1 MPRAGGPSNK
11 LGNRYE
17 LWWTVSQLVRI
28 MDGEAESIRLEEP
41 TVEKAEFVV
50 TAGDHQEF
58 HQAKRSHP
66 EGKWSLASLEKEGL
80 PWAMFDLLSRNPD
93 ARFVFVS
100 GSDAPELRELTERA
114 VSAENLEE
122 FKAEDVS
129 IKTHKETLT
138 KLRSSWRD
146 TDTATAYEILQ
157 RIEVRT
163 IDERGI
169 EEQVRQSLLAR
180 FSRKPDAVS
189 DALRSIVEDSIH
201 KTIGREF
208 LLSILQG
215 RGFTLRKLTRP
226 DDAPTLVSEATDS
239 YLKAARRKLIQG
251 DLIHRESTQELLVKI
266 KGSTTRG
273 ADCVLTGKA
282 GGGKT
287 GCVVECV
294 EALRQGDSPVAVLAF
309 RLDRLAPV
317 ASTKELGEQLG
328 LEESPALVLAT
339 AAEATSSEA
348 VLVIDQLDA
357 VSTTSGRSADFF
369 DVVEDLLSEVRS
381 FRLSEVRSFRER
393 VKFHVVVVC
402 RKFDWE
408 NDHRL
413 RRPLP
418 KDSPNIA
425 VTDFSLDEV
434 KSALTRSGFDTE
446 LFGAKQLELL
456 CLPQNLTLFL
466 EADYDPH
473 SRPLF
478 SSPKELF
485 DQYWREKRQKV
496 NKRAAP
502 LSDYWTDVI
511 QVLCD
516 AVTASQQLSVLKEKL
531 DQFPNDYLD
540 QMASEGV
547 LLFDGKRYSFG
558 HESFFDYSFAR
569 GFVAKEES
577 LTEFLLK
584 SEQHLFRRAQVRQV
598 LVYLRDADQERYCRE
613 LSKLLTHKGVRYHL
627 KDLAVALAVSLPSPK
642 ENEWDVL
649 APWIESQLEALRSG
663 KPNQDK
669 FVAMVWNHFF
679 LSQQW
684 FQIVDQKGLV
694 ADWLSSENDAL
705 VNTGVNYV
713 QFHQRHSGD
722 RAAELLEPFVGRG
735 GEWRQRFDHIAQ
747 RADLSNSRRFFDLF
761 LRLIDDGTFDNLRD
775 SSASNGTFWLL
786 LGGVEKKRPDWISE
800 VLAHWLL
807 RRFSIIQK
815 AVDSDGR
822 PNWRTWSNLF
832 NHDEFGSDPIH
843 NSATKFPDKFVQHVL
858 PVVLKITEET
868 ICEGQTPPKR
878 DAVWSYLFNSEHP
891 SIDESCR
898 EALAVALEKLAD
910 VELDGIGE
918 ILAELQSRDTYMAN
932 YLLLRAYT
940 AGAKHFAND
949 AVSELCDKT
958 WRFECGYSDSTYWIA
973 IQLIE
978 AIAPLCSGENRAK
991 LENTILDYV
1000 PHYERTPDGYKS
1012 RGRACFALLSGI
1024 PAGLR
1029 SKKAQA
1035 CYAELERKFRVAES
1049 PPKKSE
1055 AFWVGS
1061 PIEQSAAEK
1070 MTDEQWLRAIQKY
1083 DSEERLN
1090 RENPEKGGALGLAQT
1105 LQGCMKEEPE
1115 RFARLSLRF
1124 PADTNPVYLE
1134 RTLMGLK
1141 EITGFTELKLE
1152 VCRKAHSEAR
1162 EDCGRAIADLLGSV
1176 EEPLPA
1182 DAVQMLDWLATEHPE
1197 PEKELWQEEAPSGSV
1212 YYGGDILTHGINTTR
1227 GRAARAIRDLIL
1239 RDASYIERFRPA
1251 IERLVNDKSV
1261 AVRACASSILLA
1273 IINHDPEFALEQFL
1287 RLVEQIDD
1295 DRLLATRGVERFIN
1309 YGLYEHFGR
1318 LRHTVERML
1327 RSSLPETSKAG
1338 ARLSSIAVLLHHD
1351 DAEALVKEAARGNP
1365 SQRSGVA
1372 QVASA
1377 HIGKAEHRQWAEQ
1390 QFLRLFNDSDSK
1402 VRQEAASCFRRLEG
1416 QSLESYENLINEFC
1430 DSVAYREDSSSILHV
1445 LEESSQR
1452 LPGIT
1457 HTVCE
1462 KFLDRFSDEAGD
1474 IRTHRAFDSHNVAKL
1489 ILRTYHQHQRDEW
1502 ASQCLD
1508 LIDRMCLE
1516 GVYDVR
1522 TGLDEYER

>member
-1 MPRAGGPSNK
+1 MPLDGGPSNK

-28 MDGEAESIRLEEP
+28 MDGQAESIRLEEP

-58 HQAKRSHP
+58 HQAKRSHSK
-66 EGKWSLASLEKEGL
+66 GKWSLASLRKEGL
-80 PWAMFDLLSRNPD
+80 PWAMFDLLSRNSD

-114 VSAENLEE
+114 GVAESLEE
-122 FKAEDVS
+122 FEVKFVKA
-129 IKTHKETLT
+129 HKGALT
-138 KLRSSWRD
+138 KLGNFWGD

-163 IDERGI
+163 IDERGLK
-169 EEQVRQSLLAR
+169 EQVQGALQVQFLNN
-180 FSRKPDAVS
+180 PNDVC
-189 DALRSIVEDSIH
+189 DALRSIVEDSVH
-201 KTIGREF
+201 ETIDREF

-239 YLKAARRKLIQG
+239 YLTAARRKLIQG
-251 DLIHRESTQELLVKI
+251 DLIHRESTQELLTKI
-266 KGSTTRG
+266 KEDTTKG

-328 LEESPALVLAT
+328 LEESPALVLET

-357 VSTTSGRSADFF
+357 VSTTSGRRADFF

-381 FRLSEVRSFRER
+381 FRDFRER

-402 RKFDWE
+402 REFDWK

-413 RRPLP
+413 RPLLP
-418 KDSPNIA
+418 ENSPNIT

-434 KSALTRSGFDTE
+434 KSTLDAVGFNTE
-446 LFGAKQLELL
+446 LFAPRQLELL
-456 CLPQNLTLFL
+456 CLPQNLALFL
-466 EADYDPH
+466 DAHYDPG
-473 SRPLF
+473 SQPLF
-478 SSPKELF
+478 SSPKDLF
-485 DQYWREKRQKV
+485 DHYWKVKREAV
-496 NKRAAP
+496 NSRVAS
-502 LSDYWTDVI
+502 SDYWYGVI
-511 QVLCD
+511 QVLC
-516 AVTASQQLSVLKEKL
+516 AEMTTAQQLSASKEKL

-558 HESFFDYSFAR
+558 HESFFDYCFAR
-569 GFVAKEES
+569 GFMANEES

-598 LVYLRDADQERYCRE
+598 LVYLRDTDQERYCRE
-613 LSKLLTHKGVRYHL
+613 LSKLLTHEGVRYHL

-694 ADWLSSENDAL
+694 ADWLSSENEAL

-713 QFHQRHSGD
+713 RFHQRHSGD

-761 LRLIDDGTFDNLRD
+761 LRLIDNGTLDNLRD

-815 AVDSDGR
+815 TVDSDGR
-822 PNWRTWSNLF
+822 LEWRTWSNLF

-843 NSATKFPDKFVQHVL
+843 NSATKSPDKFVQHVL

-868 ICEGQTPPKR
+868 IYEGQTPPKR
-878 DAVWSYLFNSEHP
+878 DAVWLYLFNSEHP

-918 ILAELQSRDTYMAN
+918 ILAELKSRDTYMAN

-1029 SKKAQA
+1029 SKKARA
-1035 CYAELERKFRVAES
+1035 CYEELERKFGAAES

-1105 LQGCMKEEPE
+1105 LQGCVKEEPE

-1124 PADTNPVYLE
+1124 PLDTNPVYLE
-1134 RTLMGLK
+1134 HSLMGLK
-1141 EITGFTELKLE
+1141 ETTGFTELKLE

-1197 PEKELWQEEAPSGSV
+1197 PDRELWREEAPSGSV
-1212 YYGGDILTHGINTTR
+1212 YSGGDILTHGINTTR
-1227 GRAARAIRDLIL
+1227 GLAARAIRDLIL

-1351 DAEALVKEAARGNP
+1351 DAEALVEEAARGNP

-1377 HIGKAEHRQWAEQ
+1377 HIGKAEYRRWAEQ
-1390 QFLRLFNDSDSK
+1390 QLLPLFNDSDSK

-1430 DSVAYREDSSSILHV
+1430 DSVAYQEDSSSILHV
-1445 LEESSQR
+1445 LEESSQK

-1489 ILRTYHQHQRDEW
+1489 ILRTYHQHQRDGW
-1502 ASQCLD
+1502 AAQCLD

>member
-1 MPRAGGPSNK
+1 MPLDGGPSNK

-58 HQAKRSHP
+58 HQAKRSHSK
-66 EGKWSLASLEKEGL
+66 GKWILSSLGREGL
-80 PWAMFDLLSRNPD
+80 LWAMFDQLSRNPK

-100 GSDAPELRELTERA
+100 GSDAPELRELTEGA
-114 VSAENLEE
+114 GDAKSLEE
-122 FKAEDVS
+122 FEVEFVKERAEA
-129 IKTHKETLT
+129 HKGALT
-138 KLRSSWRD
+138 KLRSFWCD

-163 IDERGI
+163 IDERGLK
-169 EEQVRQSLLAR
+169 EQVRQSLLAR
-180 FSRKPDAVS
+180 FRRKPDAVG
-189 DALRSIVEDSIH
+189 DALRSIVEDSVH
-201 KTIGREF
+201 KTIDREF

-251 DLIHRESTQELLVKI
+251 DLIHRESTRELLTKI
-266 KGSTTRG
+266 KEDTTRG

-357 VSTTSGRSADFF
+357 VSTTSGRRADFF
-369 DVVEDLLSEVRS
+369 DVVEDL
-381 FRLSEVRSFRER
+381 LSEVRSFRER

-402 RKFDWE
+402 REFDWK

-413 RRPLP
+413 RPLLP
-418 KDSPNIA
+418 ENSPNIA

-434 KSALTRSGFDTE
+434 KSALDAGGFNTE
-446 LFGAKQLELL
+446 LFAPRQLELL
-456 CLPQNLTLFL
+456 CLPQNLALFL
-466 EADYDPH
+466 DAHYDPG
-473 SRPLF
+473 SQPMF
-478 SSPKELF
+478 SSPKDLF
-485 DQYWREKRQKV
+485 DHYWKVKREAV
-496 NKRAAP
+496 NSRVAS
-502 LSDYWTDVI
+502 SDYWYEVI
-511 QVLCD
+511 QVLC
-516 AVTASQQLSVLKEKL
+516 AEMTTAQHLSASKEKL

-613 LSKLLTHKGVRYHL
+613 LSRLLTHEGVRYHL
-627 KDLAVALAVSLPSPK
+627 KDLAVALAVSLPNPN

-679 LSQQW
+679 LSQLW

-713 QFHQRHSGD
+713 RFHQRHSGD

-761 LRLIDDGTFDNLRD
+761 LRLIDNGTLDNLRN

-786 LGGVEKKRPDWISE
+786 LGGVEQKRPDRISE

-815 AVDSDGR
+815 TVDSEGR
-822 PNWRTWSNLF
+822 LEWRTWSNLF

-843 NSATKFPDKFVQHVL
+843 NSATKSPDKFVQYVL

-868 ICEGQTPPKR
+868 IYEGQTPPKR

-958 WRFECGYSDSTYWIA
+958 WRFECGYSDSPYWIA

-1035 CYAELERKFRVAES
+1035 CYEELERKFRAAES
-1049 PPKKSE
+1049 PPKKIE

-1105 LQGCMKEEPE
+1105 LQGCVKEEPE

-1124 PADTNPVYLE
+1124 PLDTNPVYLE
-1134 RTLMGLK
+1134 HSLMGLK
-1141 EITGFTELKLE
+1141 ETTGFTELKLE

-1197 PEKELWQEEAPSGSV
+1197 PDRELWREEAPSGSV
-1212 YYGGDILTHGINTTR
+1212 YSGGDILTHGINTTR
-1227 GRAARAIRDLIL
+1227 GLAARAIRDLIL

-1351 DAEALVKEAARGNP
+1351 EAEALVEEAARGNP

-1377 HIGKAEHRQWAEQ
+1377 HIGKAEYRRWAEQ
-1390 QFLRLFNDSDSK
+1390 QLLPLFNDSDSK

-1430 DSVAYREDSSSILHV
+1430 DSVAYQEDSSSILHV
-1445 LEESSQR
+1445 LEESSQK

-1489 ILRTYHQHQRDEW
+1489 ILRTYHQHQRDGW
-1502 ASQCLD
+1502 AAQCLD